1 VSDLHP
7 TPDPSPSRGG
17 EKKITPLPLAGRGRG
32 GGILETSSQ
41 LQFHAEALAARLPAL
56 LVEAE
61 RVAATVALGV
71 HGRRRSG
78 PGESFW
84 QYRRYQSGD
93 PAALIDWR
101 QSARSD
107 PLYVRETEWM
117 SAQAVWVW
125 SDPSPSMHWRSR
137 PDLPAKND
145 RANLLALALAAL
157 LVRGGE
163 RVGLLG
169 ADRAPAMGRAVLAR
183 LAVELMEDRSA
194 QGIPA
199 TSLPGWGHVV
209 LISDFLM
216 PADAIAAAIAHWA
229 GTGVRGHLLHL
240 LDPAEESLPYE
251 GRTHFFGLEGEGNM
265 LAPRAEMLRE
275 KYQAKL
281 ADHRAQLAAAARSW
295 GWGFAIH
302 RTDTPPEPALLALH
316 QALEGR

>member
-1 VSDLHP
+1 VSDRHP

-17 EKKITPLPLAGRGRG
+17 EKKINPFPLAGRGRG
-32 GGILETSSQ
+32 GGILETSAQ

-61 RVAATVALGV
+61 RVASTVALGV

-84 QYRRYQSGD
+84 QFRRYQSGD

-101 QSARSD
+101 QSARTD
-107 PLYVRETEWM
+107 LLYVRETEWM
-117 SAQAVWVW
+117 AAQAVGLW
-125 SDPSPSMHWRSR
+125 SDGSASMRWRSSPR
-137 PDLPAKND
+137 LPEKRE

-169 ADRAPAMGRAVLAR
+169 ADRPPAMGRAVLTRIA
-183 LAVELMEDRSA
+183 AELMA
-194 QGIPA
+194 QDAGGGLPA
-199 TSLPGWGHVV
+199 AHLSRFGHVV

-216 PADAIAAAIAHWA
+216 PAETVAAALA
-229 GTGVRGHLLHL
+229 GWGGAGVHGHLVHL

-251 GRTHFFGLEGEGNM
+251 GRTHFFGLEGEGDM

-281 ADHRAQLAAAARSW
+281 SDHRARLAAAAHAW
-295 GWGFAIH
+295 GWGFTTH
-302 RTDTPPEPALLALH
+302 RTDQPPEPALLALH

>member
-1 VSDLHP
+1 MP
-7 TPDPSPSRGG
+7 TQAS
-17 EKKITPLPLAGRGRG
+17 I
-32 GGILETSSQ
+32 
-41 LQFHAEALAARLPAL
+41 LQFQAEALAARLPAL

-61 RVAATVALGV
+61 RVASTVALGV

-84 QYRRYQSGD
+84 QFRRYQSGD
-93 PAALIDWR
+93 PATLIDWR

-117 SAQAVWVW
+117 SAQAAWLW
-125 SDPSPSMHWRSR
+125 SDGSASMRWRSSNA
-137 PDLPAKND
+137 LPEKRD
-145 RANLLALALAAL
+145 RANLLVLALAAL

-169 ADRAPAMGRAVLAR
+169 SDRPPAMGRAVLTR
-183 LAVELMEDRSA
+183 LAIEVAA
-194 QGIPA
+194 QDSSG
-199 TSLPGWGHVV
+199 SLPNVALPRWGHVV

-216 PADAIAAAIAHWA
+216 PVESVVASLAGWA
-229 GTGVRGHLLHL
+229 GAGVHGHLVHL

-251 GRTHFFGLEGEGNM
+251 GRTHFFGLEGEGDM

-281 ADHRAQLAAAARSW
+281 SDHRAALAAAARSW
-295 GWGFAIH
+295 DWGFTTH
-302 RTDTPPEPALLALH
+302 RTDQPPEPALLALH

>member
-1 VSDLHP
+1 MS
-7 TPDPSPSRGG
+7 
-17 EKKITPLPLAGRGRG
+17 
-32 GGILETSSQ
+32 ETNTTQ
-41 LQFHAEALAARLPAL
+41 LQLQAEALAARLPPL

-61 RVAATVALGV
+61 RVASTVAMGI

-84 QYRRYQSGD
+84 QFRRYQSGD
-93 PAALIDWR
+93 PATSIDWR

-117 SAQAVWVW
+117 SAQSVWLW
-125 SDPSPSMHWRSR
+125 SDASASMRWRSGGN
-137 PDLPAKND
+137 LPEKRD

-169 ADRAPAMGRAVLAR
+169 VDRPPAMGRATLTR
-183 LAVELMEDRSA
+183 LAVELTA
-194 QGIPA
+194 QPLGAGMPIA
-199 TSLPGWGHVV
+199 HLPRAGHAV

-216 PADAIAAAIAHWA
+216 PLETMIAALAGWA
-229 GTGVRGHLLHL
+229 GGGLHGHLVHL

-251 GRTHFFGLEGEGNM
+251 GRTHFFGLEGEGDI
-265 LAPRAEMLRE
+265 LAPRAEFLRE

-281 ADHRAQLAAAARSW
+281 ADHRAAIAAAARSW
-295 GWGFAIH
+295 GWGFTIH
-302 RTDTPPEPALLALH
+302 HTDQPPEPPLLALH

>member
-1 VSDLHP
+1 MS
-7 TPDPSPSRGG
+7 TQ
-17 EKKITPLPLAGRGRG
+17 
-32 GGILETSSQ
+32 TSA

-56 LVEAE
+56 LVEAD
-61 RVAATVALGV
+61 RVASTVALGV
-71 HGRRRSG
+71 HGRRRAG

-84 QYRRYQSGD
+84 QFRRYQSGD

-117 SAQAVWVW
+117 SAQAVWLW
-125 SDPSPSMHWRSR
+125 SDGSASMRWRSR
-137 PDLPAKND
+137 AELPEKRE

-163 RVGLLG
+163 RVGRLG
-169 ADRAPAMGRAVLAR
+169 ADRAPAMGRAVLTR
-183 LAVELMEDRSA
+183 LALELIA
-194 QGIPA
+194 QEPGAGMPA
-199 TSLPGWGHVV
+199 ATLPGWGHLV

-216 PADAIAAAIAHWA
+216 PAETIVAAIAGWA
-229 GTGVRGHLLHL
+229 GAGVRGHLLHI

-251 GRTHFFGLEGEGNM
+251 GRTLFFGLEGEGNM
-265 LAPRAEMLRE
+265 LAPRAEALRE

-281 ADHRAQLAAAARSW
+281 ADHRATLAAAARSW
-295 GWGFAIH
+295 GWGFDVH

>member
-1 VSDLHP
+1 MS
-7 TPDPSPSRGG
+7 
-17 EKKITPLPLAGRGRG
+17 I
-32 GGILETSSQ
+32 Q
-41 LQFHAEALAARLPAL
+41 LQFQAEALAARLPAL

-61 RVAATVALGV
+61 RVASTVALGV

-84 QYRRYQSGD
+84 QFRRYQSGD

-117 SAQAVWVW
+117 AAQAVWLW
-125 SDPSPSMHWRSR
+125 SDGSASMRWRSSNA
-137 PDLPAKND
+137 LPEKRD

-163 RVGLLG
+163 RVGLFG
-169 ADRAPAMGRAVLAR
+169 ADRPPAMGRAVLTR
-183 LAVELMEDRSA
+183 LASELMA
-194 QGIPA
+194 QEAGGGLPQA
-199 TSLPGWGHVV
+199 HLPGWAHLV

-216 PADAIAAAIAHWA
+216 PAESITAALAGWA
-229 GTGVRGHLLHL
+229 GASVRGHLVHL

-251 GRTHFFGLEGEGNM
+251 GRTHFFGLEGEGDM

-281 ADHRAQLAAAARSW
+281 ADHRAALLSAAQSW
-295 GWGFAIH
+295 GWGFTTH
-302 RTDTPPEPALLALH
+302 RTDQPPEPALLALH